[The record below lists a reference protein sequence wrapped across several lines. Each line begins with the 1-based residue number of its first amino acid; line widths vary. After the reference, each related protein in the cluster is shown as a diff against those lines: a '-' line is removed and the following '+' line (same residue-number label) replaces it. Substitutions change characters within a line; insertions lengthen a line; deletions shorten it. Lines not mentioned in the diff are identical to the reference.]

1 MALPKTQRAIVLHAV
16 GSPVVLEE
24 RPVPEPGEDQ
34 LLVKVTV
41 AGLNPHDHKVRDYGL
56 FFSGKPYIMAN
67 DVAGEVVKIGPGPNT
82 AKFAVGEHVFSQ
94 AFSPSPDSGGLQQY
108 ALLDVRFTTK
118 VADTGL
124 TDDEA
129 ATIPINAIAEYIGLF
144 HSTGLGLPAPTTPEA
159 KSFDYAS
166 QTILVIGGGSNTG
179 HFGIELAKLAGFGRI
194 VTVAG
199 LHKEAELRAI
209 GATHVIDRHADN
221 VLEQIRAIVGD
232 DLIYAVDVVNDGA
245 NQELGVA
252 ALSNSKK
259 GILATLL
266 RTEGSL
272 DEKRIGPKKAG
283 YERRFTIGASALY
296 PELTVPFWEN
306 LPRWIQS
313 GDLTPTKYQVVEGL
327 DPAKINGV
335 LDLYK
340 EGKGAKF
347 NVHP

>member
-1 MALPKTQRAIVLHAV
+1 MAVPKTQRAIVLHTV

-24 RPVPEPGEDQ
+24 RPVPEPGEGQ
-34 LLVKVTV
+34 LLVKITV
-41 AGLNPHDHKVRDYGL
+41 AGLNPHDQKVRDYGL
-56 FFSGKPYIMAN
+56 FFDGKPYIMAN
-67 DVAGEVVKIGPGPNT
+67 DVAGEVVKLGPGSIA

-94 AFSPSPDSGGLQQY
+94 AFGPGPDTSGLQQY
-108 ALLDVRFTTK
+108 ALLDARFTAK
-118 VADTGL
+118 VADTGV

-129 ATIPINAIAEYIGLF
+129 ATIPGNAIAEYIGLF
-144 HSTGLGLPAPTTPEA
+144 HATGLGLPAPTTPEA

-166 QTILVIGGGSNTG
+166 QSFLVIGGGSNTG
-179 HFGIELAKLAGFGRI
+179 HFAIELAKLAGFGRI

-199 LHKEAELRAI
+199 LRNEAELRAI
-209 GATHVIDRHADN
+209 GATHVVDRHADN

-232 DLIYAVDVVNDGA
+232 DLIYAVDVINDGEH
-245 NQELGVA
+245 QELGVA

-259 GILATLL
+259 GLLATLL
-266 RTEGSL
+266 PAEGSL
-272 DEKRIGPKKAG
+272 DEKKIGPKKAG
-283 YERRFTIGASALY
+283 YERRFTFGASALY
-296 PELTVPFWEN
+296 PELTTPFWEN
-306 LPRWIQS
+306 LPRWIRN

-327 DPAKINGV
+327 DPARMNGL